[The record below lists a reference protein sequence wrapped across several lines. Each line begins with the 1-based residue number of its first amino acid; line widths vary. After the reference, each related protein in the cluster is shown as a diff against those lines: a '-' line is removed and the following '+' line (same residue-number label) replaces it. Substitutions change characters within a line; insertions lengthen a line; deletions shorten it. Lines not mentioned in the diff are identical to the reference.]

1 MNLWKDELDGIAGNF
16 SEEKNRLSKGI
27 DAKLA
32 KTSSKKSLRF
42 SVIILLVVSII
53 GVFVYQWMNE
63 PPFSKTYSSDSP
75 VYFDEKLVCW

>member
-16 SEEKNRLSKGI
+16 SEGKSRLSKGI

-32 KTSSKKSLRF
+32 KKSSKKSLRY
-42 SVIILLVVSII
+42 SVISLVVSII

-63 PPFSKTYSSDSP
+63 PLFSKTYSSDSP